1 MIVGIVGFIGSGK
14 DTAAEY
20 LENEHNFKK
29 ESFAASLKDAVSNV
43 FGWDRD
49 LVEGQTEKSREWR
62 NQVDEWWATRL
73 NMPQLTPRW
82 VLQHWGTELCRVG
95 FHTDIWLAS
104 LERRILNSSAN
115 VVISDCRFENEI
127 AAIKRLGGKIIQINR
142 TSHVH
147 EELMNFASRGDQT
160 AIQLLNNL
168 EVHQSEWAWRQ
179 VAADYIIDNTGSL
192 YNLYVQLGTI
202 INQELNPP
210 AAT

>member
-73 NMPQLTPRW
+73 NMPHLTPRW

-95 FHTDIWLAS
+95 FHADIWLAS
-104 LERRILNSSAN
+104 LERRILNSAPD

-127 AAIKRLGGKIIQINR
+127 NAIKRLGGKIIQINR

-160 AIQLLNNL
+160 AIQLLADL
-168 EVHQSEWAWRQ
+168 EVHQSEWAWRK

-192 YNLYVQLGTI
+192 YNLYYQLKEI
-202 INQELNPP
+202 INQELSHPD
-210 AAT
+210 AM